1 MAIQFRGTKGSSL
14 THNELDQNFRE
25 FFHSASYEGSNLKLH
40 KFTAISSSVSIPLSN
55 PVGRNGAVQFK
66 LGNAVS
72 GANAQFTG
80 SNNLI
85 FANNHLKITGSVLID
100 AANGSDQVD
109 ITGSAKITQNL
120 TVGGTLTAEEF
131 VTERNTTIQ
140 IYNSGSTI
148 FGDSFDDIHERTGS
162 FRATGSFDLVG
173 PGTVTNMSGSFSG
186 SFEGE
191 GSGVT
196 GIISSSYA
204 VSASVAPFSGLT
216 GKPTLMSSSADL
228 LTTASAAENV
238 VTFTKGDSSTFTVT
252 IGTGSGGGGIAS
264 VLADTTPQLGGNLDL
279 NTKNISGSGKIDING
294 HVSGSLL
301 HMGGTGTSKFTSHLQ
316 AHCLGV
322 GVAPTTTTGE
332 INAISGSFTGP
343 VSASAINTLGV
354 SVSGNITAVSGSFT
368 GPISASVI
376 NASGDITAFFSSDER
391 LKDNITPIGSAI
403 DKLNT
408 IGGYEFD
415 WNNSSEHSG
424 HDVGVIAQEIEKV
437 LPEVVVTRGNGYKAV
452 RYEKI
457 VALLIQAIKEQQSQ
471 IDDLKSRL

>member
-14 THNELDQNFRE
+14 THDELDQNFRE

-40 KFTAISSSVSIPLSN
+40 KFTAISSSVSIPLTN

-100 AANGSDQVD
+100 ADAAGDQVD

-196 GIISSSYA
+196 GVISSSYS

-252 IGTGSGGGGIAS
+252 IGTGSGGGGGLAS

-279 NTKNISGSGKIDING
+279 NSRTISGSGKIDING
-294 HVSGSLL
+294 LL
-301 HMGGTGTSKFTSHLQ
+301 YL
-316 AHCLGV
+316 V
-322 GVAPTTTTGE
+322 VYY
-332 INAISGSFTGP
+332 IW
-343 VSASAINTLGV
+343 
-354 SVSGNITAVSGSFT
+354 AVLVLLNLL
-368 GPISASVI
+368 VI
-376 NASGDITAFFSSDER
+376 Y
-391 LKDNITPIGSAI
+391 
-403 DKLNT
+403 KL
-408 IGGYEFD
+408 
-415 WNNSSEHSG
+415 
-424 HDVGVIAQEIEKV
+424 
-437 LPEVVVTRGNGYKAV
+437 
-452 RYEKI
+452 I
-457 VALLIQAIKEQQSQ
+457 V
-471 IDDLKSRL
+471 